1 MIHNHILR
9 IVKIERIILFG
20 GGIFARAY
28 TQVTDDDVA
37 LFTGAEF
44 AAVNGNSLAR
54 SRLPCN
60 RDIALDRNGRFDV
73 DDTTHIKNDNA
84 VSLAHRIT
92 ERTCAT

>member
-1 MIHNHILR
+1 M
-9 IVKIERIILFG
+9 
-20 GGIFARAY
+20 
-28 TQVTDDDVA
+28 
-37 LFTGAEF
+37 
-44 AAVNGNSLAR
+44 NGNSLAR

-92 ERTCAT
+92 ERTCAIIVQVRHMVNAASTATGNICPKTQSFRKG